1 MNGTDLTVG
10 KVSFREV
17 AGWPAFPAPA
27 GQVNQG
33 MSQRAY
39 IATHCLQAMLT
50 NGFQPDCVRENH
62 ANKADFSY
70 TRAAIALADAL
81 IAQLNTQ

>member
-1 MNGTDLTVG
+1 MNGTDLTIG

-17 AGWPAFPAPA
+17 AGWPAFPA
-27 GQVNQG
+27 QFG
-33 MSQRAY
+33 MTHPGISQRTY
-39 IATHCLQAMLT
+39 IATACLQAMLT

-62 ANKADFSY
+62 HNKADFSY

-81 IAQLNTQ
+81 IAQLNAS

>member
-1 MNGTDLTVG
+1 MNGTDLTIG

-17 AGWPAFPAPA
+17 AARPAFPTPS
-27 GQVNQG
+27 GFPG
-33 MSQRAY
+33 ISERAY